1 MYRVDLYID
10 GQKADLFQ
18 DESIEINL
26 STQNIKD
33 ISKVFGDF
41 TNSFSIPASPTNNAI
56 FKHYYNVDVYG
67 GFNANLRVDAFIE
80 VNNNLFRAGVLE
92 LEGVQ
97 MKSHQ
102 PYSYNVGFYSN
113 VTSLKDTFGEDQLN
127 DLDLSSY
134 DHTYND
140 TNIVTG
146 LNGYVSGTDSSIIY
160 PLISPVANW
169 YYNSASSDHEPNNIR
184 YHSGH
189 SGSQPKH
196 GVFYYDL
203 KPAIKLQKVIDA
215 IETKYGIEFQS
226 NFFDSADFGKLFMWC
241 HRRAGYMFKDQPFG
255 QSATTIEFDTTTLDD
270 TDGQWNLSTNTYTLP
285 TNLNSSVAYNTITIG
300 GTASTSAKIQLF
312 KDNAFVASVD
322 VGTTIS
328 ANFSITSAGKYTIRI
343 ACADDAGGSVTIS
356 SASISVVEHRRSG
369 PVFVA
374 TTVLQASSSA
384 SQVVTQTLVVSDQ
397 MPEQKISDFIGS
409 LVRAFNLVIVPV
421 ANNKYDIEPLDDWYA
436 EGTTRDVTEYI
447 DTEEITIRKPS
458 LYRRISFNY
467 NETEAILGEQFR
479 LQNDIGYGDLRADF
493 AFDGEEF
500 EVEVGFDHMLFE
512 RLSDQNGGALTTI
525 GVGKSITREIEPYIG
540 SPLIFYV
547 PAALRGT
554 DTFSYIDMTDSEN
567 PKTDFWLVG
576 NVNSDVAGSVTKT
589 LNFGTEVDPYLLQG
603 FSQGLYNAYWQD
615 YITDLY
621 DTSRRVFQYSG
632 QLPLGLMLALKIND
646 KLTIGERNYIINQM
660 KLNLTTGEAQL
671 ELLNDV

>member
-1 MYRVDLYID
+1 MYKVDLYID
-10 GQKADLFQ
+10 GQRADLFQ
-18 DESIEINL
+18 DENIEINL
-26 STQNIKD
+26 SVQNIKD

-41 TNSFSIPASPTNNAI
+41 TNSFSIPASKANNKI
-56 FKHYYNVDVYG
+56 FKHYYNVDIDG
-67 GFNANLRVDAFIE
+67 GYISNLRTDAFIE
-80 VNNNLFRAGVLE
+80 VNSNLFRAGVLE

-97 MKSHQ
+97 MKKGEPSS
-102 PYSYNVGFYSN
+102 YSVGFYSN
-113 VTSLKDTFGEDQLN
+113 VTSLKDKFGEDQLN

-134 DHTYND
+134 DHAYND

-146 LNGYVSGTDSSIIY
+146 LNGYVSGTSSSIIY
-160 PLISPVANW
+160 PLISPVRNW
-169 YYNSASSDHEPNNIR
+169 FYDSTSSDDIPENIW
-184 YHSGH
+184 YHNGH
-189 SGSQPKH
+189 NEH
-196 GVFYYDL
+196 GIFYYDL
-203 KPAIKLQKVIDA
+203 KPAIKLQKIIDA

-226 NFFDSADFGKLFMWC
+226 DFFDSADFGKLFMWC
-241 HRRAGYMFKDQPFG
+241 HRRAGYMFKDQPLSVGGELIPLVDGGGTDWNNTLHRFDVTSSSNPALISYSP
-255 QSATTIEFDTTTLDD
+255 SA
-270 TDGQWNLSTNTYTLP
+270 
-285 TNLNSSVAYNTITIG
+285 
-300 GTASTSAKIQLF
+300 TAST
-312 KDNAFVASVD
+312 NYRVD
-322 VGTTIS
+322 VFINDELFSYKEHSGSATNVFVFLPSLSVGDYVDMRLAPSGDNSAVTVGMVANWYADAAGTTIL
-328 ANFSITSAGKYTIRI
+328 AATATPLAMTTAGL
-343 ACADDAGGSVTIS
+343 VTI
-356 SASISVVEHRRSG
+356 
-369 PVFVA
+369 
-374 TTVLQASSSA
+374 
-384 SQVVTQTLVVSDQ
+384 SDQ

-409 LVRAFNLVIVPV
+409 LVRAFNLVIVPTG
-421 ANNKYDIEPLDDWYA
+421 NGKYDIEPLDDWYA
-436 EGTTRDVTEYI
+436 EGSTREVTEYI
-447 DTEEITIRKPS
+447 DTEEITIGKPS
-458 LYRRISFNY
+458 LYRRINFGY
-467 NETEAILGEQFR
+467 NETGAILGEQYR

-525 GVGKSITREIEPYIG
+525 GVGKSITRELEPYIG

-554 DTFSYIDMTDSEN
+554 DAFSYIDMNDSEN
-567 PKTDFWLVG
+567 RKTDFWLVG

-603 FSQGLYNAYWQD
+603 FATGLYNTYWKD

-621 DTSRRVFQYSG
+621 DRKRRVFQYSG